1 MRATFASDKESL
13 MLKLKVQHDASDREI
28 SDLQKALMA
37 EQARTDALLEAEES
51 LQNQVSKLEKLSES
65 LSASLIQEQESLKD
79 AR

>member
-13 MLKLKVQHDASDREI
+13 TLKLKVQQDASEREV

-51 LQNQVSKLEKLSES
+51 LQSKVSKLEKLSET
-65 LSASLIQEQESLKD
+65 LSAQLIQE
-79 AR
+79 

>member
-65 LSASLIQEQESLKD
+65 LSA
-79 AR
+79 